1 MARQRIDASLAA
13 LARRRADL
21 SSAHFGLAFLMTE
34 AGGSV
39 AGVAHEHGRLGMA
52 VPKRQLKRAV
62 DRNALRRVAREAWRL
77 APWGDCARP
86 AVVLVKLRRAEPE
99 WKTSG
104 RAALKKA
111 WRAELDALFL
121 RLRRRLALQA
131 SPNPAADPAQ
141 PAVSHAL
148 PPQPVS
154 QERRDA

>member
-34 AGGSV
+34 AGGV
-39 AGVAHEHGRLGMA
+39 GTPAVHAHGRLGMA
-52 VPKRQLKRAV
+52 VPKRQLKHAV

-86 AVVLVKLRRAEPE
+86 RVVLVKLRRAEPE
-99 WKTSG
+99 WKTAG

-111 WRAELDALFL
+111 WRAELDELFS
-121 RLRRRLALQA
+121 RLRRRLAAQA
-131 SPNPAADPAQ
+131 GSTRAAEPAQ
-141 PAVSHAL
+141 PSVIEIAPL
-148 PPQPVS
+148 PAAPR
-154 QERRDA
+154 ERRDA